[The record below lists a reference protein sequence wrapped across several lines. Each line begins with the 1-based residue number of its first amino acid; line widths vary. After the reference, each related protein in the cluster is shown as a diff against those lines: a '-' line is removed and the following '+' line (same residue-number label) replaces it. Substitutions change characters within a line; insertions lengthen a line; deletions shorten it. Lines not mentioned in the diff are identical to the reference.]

1 MVREQR
7 VPFGGVSD
15 GVVTAGTDEGGVDR
29 TVDLPNVI
37 VVYSGYGGAL
47 DLRGM
52 AENDYHAC
60 EWPGRSCAAAQR
72 TLPAKKASRLSRPN
86 RLAWGV
92 AHAGRWPVRKSLAEP
107 RLM

>member
-37 VVYSGYGGAL
+37 
-47 DLRGM
+47 R
-52 AENDYHAC
+52 
-60 EWPGRSCAAAQR
+60 
-72 TLPAKKASRLSRPN
+72 RLQWVWRRP
-86 RLAWGV
+86 
-92 AHAGRWPVRKSLAEP
+92 
-107 RLM
+107 